1 MKLYESIYGN
11 KKKLNEQISF
21 LKLYKHGDEEI
32 MDMVE
37 NFIKKFNAPRNE
49 LYRAFANLFSTLAQE
64 AEALEKEKNKRF

>member
-37 NFIKKFNAPRNE
+37 NFIKKFNVPRNE